1 VAKAFK
7 AGDRLV
13 VPLHGRGVVQAV
25 ERTSLPDGAEES
37 CYVIALEG
45 RRGGK
50 VVIPATRAVEHG
62 LRRPM
67 SSKEVEGVMEV
78 LAEPLA
84 EDQDE
89 EDFPSQTVFYGELKE
104 ELRTGQSVALARVV
118 RRVYTFSLTNAIT
131 DIHLKE
137 LDRYAMSEL
146 VDELADA
153 DETTKAAT
161 LRTIR
166 STLKRATPRDLLR

>member
-1 VAKAFK
+1 
-7 AGDRLV
+7 
-13 VPLHGRGVVQAV
+13 
-25 ERTSLPDGAEES
+25 
-37 CYVIALEG
+37 
-45 RRGGK
+45 
-50 VVIPATRAVEHG
+50 
-62 LRRPM
+62 M

-89 EDFPSQTVFYGELKE
+89 EDFSSQAACYGELKG
-104 ELRTGQSVALARVV
+104 ELRTGQSVGLARVV
-118 RRVYTFSLTNAIT
+118 RRVYAFSLTNAIT

-166 STLKRATPRDLLR
+166 STLKRATPRELLR

>member
-1 VAKAFK
+1 MATSFK

-13 VPLHGRGVVQAV
+13 VPLHGRGVLQAV
-25 ERTSLPDGAEES
+25 ERTSLPDGGEES
-37 CYVIALEG
+37 CYIIASEG
-45 RRGGK
+45 RPGGK
-50 VVIPATRAVEHG
+50 VVIPATRAAEHG

-89 EDFPSQTVFYGELKE
+89 EDFSSQTAFYGELKE

-118 RRVYTFSLTNAIT
+118 RRVYVFSLTNAIT

-137 LDRYAMSEL
+137 LDRYVMSEL